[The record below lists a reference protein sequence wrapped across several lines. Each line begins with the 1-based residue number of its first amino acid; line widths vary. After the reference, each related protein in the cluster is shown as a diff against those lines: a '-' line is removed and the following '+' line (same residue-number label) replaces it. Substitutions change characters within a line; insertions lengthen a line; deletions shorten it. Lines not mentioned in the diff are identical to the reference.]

1 MKHTKGPWKLN
12 KVDHLLLI
20 EDHYSIVATI
30 EPQLHDNEMDNAK
43 LIAAAPEMLEVLE
56 LYEGIDDLESQ
67 ARFTEAVIK
76 VIKKARGE

>member
-1 MKHTKGPWKLN
+1 MKHTKGPWTTFEFN
-12 KVDHLLLI
+12 GR
-20 EDHYSIVATI
+20 YSIEQASKELNQDI
-30 EPQLHDNEMDNAK
+30 LDANAK